1 MLLYLLEITQFVSGC
16 FIPLPQITDFKSS
29 CNFFPLISLP
39 FLFSSISITITLILS
54 LLNFSYLPPDCLLLF
69 ILLTVINNAA
79 MNVCVWV
86 SFSVDMFSFLLSI
99 YTHTYTYLF
108 EEPPDFSK
116 VTILHSHQQYV
127 KVSVSPHHCSPL
139 FSDFFFNSSHTN
151 GHGLIVCFL
160 FCFVFV
166 LSFCHFLGLL
176 PLHMEV
182 PRLRVELEQ

>member
-139 FSDFFFNSSHTN
+139 FSDFF
-151 GHGLIVCFL
+151 LIVAILMDMVSLCVFCFVLFL
-160 FCFVFV
+160 FCLFAI
-166 LSFCHFLGLL
+166 FLGCSHCIWRF
-176 PLHMEV
+176 PG
-182 PRLRVELEQ
+182 